1 MADGSGPITNPIADF
16 DFKNPDYAAVFM
28 ERARRLAWLR
38 QAQADWLKSTDP
50 AKGNMSPVD
59 ELKAYYKGDIETRGA
74 RTAQFITDWGVTF
87 DPRNADIGLPTV
99 IPFILFPKQVDFI
112 EWVCQQWRD
121 REPGLCDKSRDGG
134 VSWLAMSA
142 ACTLALFNDGLSFGF
157 GSRKEE
163 YVDLV
168 GATKTLF
175 YKGRM
180 FLKYLPAEFRA
191 GWDERKHA
199 PFKRIL
205 FPATGSEITG
215 EAGDEI
221 GRGDRKTIYFVDEAA
236 SLERPALV
244 DASLSATTNC
254 RIDISSAKGMANPFA
269 QKRHSWPSK
278 RLFTL
283 HWRDDPRKDQA
294 WYDKQC
300 DEMDAVTV
308 AQEIDINYSAS
319 ATGIMIPSAWV
330 QASIDAHER
339 LGFEITGAK
348 RGAMDVADGGPDN
361 NAFATAHGVYLE
373 SVEEWAG
380 GKDEAG
386 DIFKSVVKA
395 MGMAERAGMK
405 SFLYDADGMGAG
417 VRGDARVANEARAV
431 AKLPIIRADAFRG
444 SGAVFKPESL
454 IPSASLKRG
463 DPNDAMAR
471 KNKDF
476 FMNAKA
482 QAWWDLRVRFQRT
495 FRAINAIK
503 EGQPNPY
510 NPDDLIS
517 INGKMPNL
525 AKLLLELS
533 QPTFTESTIGKIVV
547 DKTPEG
553 TRSPN
558 LADAVMIVYAPRKAG
573 FLDYLNS

>member
-1 MADGSGPITNPIADF
+1 MADGSGPITNPIVDF
-16 DFKNPDYAAVFM
+16 DWKKPDYAAVFV

-38 QAQADWLKSTDP
+38 ERQKAWLESKDP
-50 AKGNMSPVD
+50 NKGNMSPVD
-59 ELKAYYKGDIETRGA
+59 EIRAYYRGDIENRGQ
-74 RTAQFITDWGVTF
+74 RTAQFISDWGVTF
-87 DPRNADIGLPTV
+87 DPRNADIGLPTIV
-99 IPFILFPKQVDFI
+99 PFILFPKQVDFI
-112 EWVCQQWRD
+112 EWVCERWRN

-180 FLKYLPAEFRA
+180 FIKYLPAEFR
-191 GWDERKHA
+191 GTWDERKHA

-205 FPATGSEITG
+205 FPDSGSEITG

-269 QKRHSWPSK
+269 QKRHSWPAH
-278 RLFTL
+278 RVFTL
-283 HWRDDPRKDQA
+283 HWRDDPRKDET

-300 DEMDAVTV
+300 DELDGVTV

-319 ATGIMIPSAWV
+319 ATGILIPSGWV
-330 QASIDAHER
+330 QAAVDAHVK
-339 LGFEITGAK
+339 LGFELTGAM
-348 RGAMDVADGGPDN
+348 RGAMDVADGGPDL
-361 NAFATAHGVYLE
+361 NAFAVARGIFLE
-373 SVEEWAG
+373 DVHEWAG
-380 GKDEAG
+380 GKDDDG
-386 DIFKSVVKA
+386 DIFRSVVKA
-395 MGMAERAGMK
+395 FGYAERAGMR
-405 SFLYDADGMGAG
+405 SFFYDADGMGAG
-417 VRGDARVANEARAV
+417 VRGDARVINEER
-431 AKLPIIRADAFRG
+431 KKEGLKIITAEAFRG
-444 SGAVFKPESL
+444 SGGVYKPDAF
-454 IPSASLKRG
+454 IPTAAPDRGQKR
-463 DPNDAMAR
+463 DKNAR
-471 KNKDF
+471 TNKDF
-476 FMNAKA
+476 FFNYKA

-495 FRAINAIK
+495 YRAVKAGSI
-503 EGQPNPY
+503 EGY
-510 NPDDLIS
+510 HPDDLIS
-517 INGKMPNL
+517 LNGKMKNL
-525 AKLLLELS
+525 TKLLMELS
-533 QPTFTESTIGKIVV
+533 QPTYTESTIGKIVV

-558 LADAVMIVYAPRKAG
+558 LADGVMINFAPRRQG
-573 FLDYLNS
+573 FLSYLD